1 MKAVKDFP
9 DADQRH
15 LGALFFQRVEEL
27 GERTFIKVQQ
37 KDRFEEISWK
47 DFGAKVQGTMSG
59 LYSLGLQRGER
70 VAILSE
76 NRIEWLCADI
86 ATLAG
91 GLPNVVVSPRLSEA
105 TVLKVLSHSGARA
118 VFVENEAGVGRLL
131 NLKGQLP
138 SLNQIV
144 VMDRVGSSL
153 PHTISFDELLV
164 RGREGGRERI
174 RAILESVHSDD
185 LATIMYTSGST
196 GEPKGVMRT
205 QRNILSNID
214 SGGRITLSKP
224 EELVAVV
231 LTLNHLLG
239 RFAFHKSVATGRTT
253 ALLEAT
259 ELEVDLRMIRA
270 LSPTSMTLVPR
281 VMERIWAAL
290 LAEGEKRNQ
299 WEAVERLDQVR
310 TERGSLGSD
319 EVRRYEDL
327 KAFLKEA
334 VKGSLGG
341 RIKYITYSGAP
352 MSPRI
357 MRFFEVV
364 GVPLLGSYGTTECGG
379 VTLSGIG
386 ENRPGTAGK
395 PLPNVQIRIAD
406 DGELLVRGPT
416 VTPGYFENPQAT
428 REVLDPDGW
437 FHSGDLGSIDPDG
450 SLRIVGRKKDVFYC
464 SDGSNIYPGY
474 MELLLENDPYIR
486 QAILLGDHLPFM
498 SALLVPERGRIAA
511 ELKKPDSSLTSV
523 EVEKLLWSRVEKINA
538 QLEEPERIRKIVVL
552 EKEFPEKVRSVT
564 AFQKIKVDR
573 KAVEELYRR
582 AVDGIYR

>member
-1 MKAVKDFP
+1 MKAMKDFP

-15 LGALFFQRVEEL
+15 LGALFFQRVEQL

-47 DFGAKVQGTMSG
+47 DFGAKVQGTMIG

-86 ATLAG
+86 ASLAG

-118 VFVENEAGVGRLL
+118 VFVENETGVGRLL

-138 SLNQIV
+138 SLNHIV
-144 VMDRVGSSL
+144 VMDRAGSSL

-174 RAILESVHSDD
+174 RAILELVHPDD

-205 QRNILSNID
+205 QRNILSNVA
-214 SGGRITLSKP
+214 SGAEITLSKP
-224 EELVAVV
+224 DELVALV
-231 LTLNHLLG
+231 LSLNHLLG
-239 RFAFHKSVATGRTT
+239 RFGFHKSLATGRATT
-253 ALLEAT
+253 VIEAT
-259 ELEVDLRMIRA
+259 EQEVDLKTIQA
-270 LSPTSMTLVPR
+270 LSPTSMSLVPR
-281 VMERIWAAL
+281 VIERMWSTIL
-290 LAEGEKRNQ
+290 DEGENRSR
-299 WEAVERLDQVR
+299 WETIEMLDQVKR
-310 TERGSLGSD
+310 EKGFLSAKEIRQYGELKGLLR
-319 EVRRYEDL
+319 EAVRR
-327 KAFLKEA
+327 
-334 VKGSLGG
+334 SLGG
-341 RIKYITYSGAP
+341 RIKYLSYGGAP
-352 MSPRI
+352 MLPRI
-357 MRFFEVV
+357 MRFFEVI
-364 GVPLLGSYGTTECGG
+364 GIPLIGGYGTTECGG
-379 VTLSGIG
+379 VSLCGIR
-386 ENRPGTAGK
+386 ENQPGNLGK
-395 PLPNVQIRIAD
+395 PFANVEVRIAE
-406 DGELLVRGPT
+406 DGELLIRGPT

-564 AFQKIKVDR
+564 AFQKITVDR
-573 KAVEELYRR
+573 KAVAELYRR
-582 AVDGIYR
+582 EIERIYR

>member
-1 MKAVKDFP
+1 MKAMKDFP

-138 SLNQIV
+138 SLNHIV
-144 VMDRVGSSL
+144 VMDRAGSSL

-205 QRNILSNID
+205 QRNILSNVA
-214 SGGRITLSKP
+214 SGTGIALSKP

-327 KAFLKEA
+327 KASLREA

-395 PLPNVQIRIAD
+395 PLPNVAIRIAD

-582 AVDGIYR
+582 AVERIYR